1 MEHRNDTELVDAA
14 NGTTIA
20 QTQLTLNPNMG
31 PLEGRA
37 YCDTIVGYAAPR
49 MAALLGLASSGPG
62 CTDSD
67 ACNYNAL
74 ATSDDG
80 SCTYIP
86 DGACDCDG
94 NVEDVTRL

>member
-1 MEHRNDTELVDAA
+1 MTAPHGSGDVATTELVDAA

-49 MAALLGLASSGPG
+49 MAALLGLAYAVQAAP
-62 CTDSD
+62 
-67 ACNYNAL
+67 L
-74 ATSDDG
+74 HRHATMIQMPQSWM
-80 SCTYIP
+80 THAFTP
-86 DGACDCDG
+86 AFH
-94 NVEDVTRL
+94 VMMEMK